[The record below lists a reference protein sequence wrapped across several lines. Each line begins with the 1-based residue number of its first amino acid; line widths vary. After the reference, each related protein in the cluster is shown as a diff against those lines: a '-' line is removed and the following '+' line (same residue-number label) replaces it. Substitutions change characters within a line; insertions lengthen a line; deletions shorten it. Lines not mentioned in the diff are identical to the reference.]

1 MRIAMTG
8 ATGFIGRAVAAA
20 LEEQHA
26 EVLRLVRRTTGA
38 ANELAWSVE
47 EGVSDVSR
55 LEGCDAVVHL
65 AGESIAGSLRWT
77 SAKKERIRTSRIQ
90 GTRNLV
96 DSLRRLERPPRVFLC
111 ASAIGYYGNRG
122 EELLTE
128 ESAPG
133 SRGFLVEVARE
144 WEAAAQKATELGT
157 RVVNLRFGVVL
168 GREGGALAQML
179 PIFRAGLGGRLGS
192 GQQWWSWISIRDV
205 VGGILHALFHDELQ
219 GPVNFTSPEPVRNAE
234 FTRLLARALHRPAF
248 FHAPGFILQLLMG
261 EMAEEMLL
269 ASSRVIPVRLQT
281 TNYAFVHPTLDVA
294 LSDLLK

>member
-96 DSLRRLERPPRVFLC
+96 ESLRRLERPPRVFLC

-128 ESAPG
+128 ESTPG

-157 RVVNLRFGVVL
+157 RVVNLRFGIVL

-205 VGGILHALFHDELQ
+205 VGGILHTLSHDELQ
-219 GPVNFTSPEPVRNAE
+219 GPVNFTAPEPVRNAE

-248 FHAPGFILQLLMG
+248 FHAPGFILRLLMG

>member
-157 RVVNLRFGVVL
+157 RVVNLRFGIVL

-269 ASSRVIPVRLQT
+269 ASSRVIPARLQT